1 VGLAPTGKRRLVTA
15 HAESSHSGETALD
28 HQIADRINAYVAANR
43 PTNRRSYS
51 HLQFLGQQRVIDWDR
66 LGHRV
71 PWARVS

>member
-1 VGLAPTGKRRLVTA
+1 VGLAPTGKRRLFTA

-28 HQIADRINAYVAANR
+28 HQVAGIGAYVAANR

-51 HLQFLGQQRVIDWDR
+51 LLQFLGQQRVIDWDR